1 MVQDIHKS
9 KYTKIVNAIYNTK
22 ILKMAKKKKVITING
37 MVKKFGVTRMTIYNK
52 YIPSLKAIP
61 STLNKKIF
69 DYDEVMKLHASFSK
83 EEKKYEIVD

>member
-1 MVQDIHKS
+1 
-9 KYTKIVNAIYNTK
+9 
-22 ILKMAKKKKVITING
+22 

-69 DYDEVMKLHASFSK
+69 DYDEVMKLHESFSK